1 MATSEIEK
9 LERRYAEN
17 PHGLTFAPLAEVYRK
32 NGDVPRALELLR
44 AGLELHPN
52 YIPASIVL
60 GRCHQDLGD
69 LPGAEQAFAHVLR
82 LDDENVIALKSL
94 ADINERQDRPDE
106 AAVWLH
112 RLVAVDRSN
121 DEARQ
126 QLRRLEALKESGS
139 RAATHPVPAPEVP
152 QEIAPAS
159 AEPPPSPVVA
169 ETASAPPASAD
180 LEPLDLTDDI
190 AASAPPR
197 EESKPVEE
205 PVAAQPK
212 PAEPEVP
219 ALQERMDP
227 SEPPPPANR
236 EEVPGTLAG
245 LISSEFQPPRGPP
258 SVPIG
263 MEIETENDVVLRSS
277 GASEFSAPDASED
290 LAALAAKLNASPPRG
305 PGRRATD
312 RSASERLAAQAQAL
326 AQAKA
331 QAEALAQAQAEALA
345 EAKAQAEVRA
355 QAEAEAEAE
364 SKRNVAAP
372 PPAEPKLEPTAEPV
386 AAPSVAYGASET
398 RGQSIAAFFQA
409 LLVAR
414 PPADPGAPTSPASGE
429 GMAATPPAADA
440 VSLSSVATSGPAKD
454 AGVSFDDFF
463 GASADG
469 STRAP
474 GSAEPGKDDLD
485 QFHSWLQN
493 LKR

>member
-32 NGDVPRALELLR
+32 NGDVPRALELLL

-69 LPGAEQAFAHVLR
+69 LPAAEQAFAHVLR

-139 RAATHPVPAPEVP
+139 RAATPPVPAPEVP
-152 QEIAPAS
+152 QEIALAS
-159 AEPPPSPVVA
+159 AEPPPIPVVA
-169 ETASAPPASAD
+169 ETAAAPPKSAD
-180 LEPLDLTDDI
+180 LEPLDLTDEI

-197 EESKPVEE
+197 EEAKPVEE

-212 PAEPEVP
+212 PAEPEVR
-219 ALQERMDP
+219 ALQERMDT

-236 EEVPGTLAG
+236 EEEPPTLAG

-258 SVPIG
+258 SEPIAL
-263 MEIETENDVVLRSS
+263 EIETENDVVLRSS
-277 GASEFSAPDASED
+277 GAAEFSVPDASED
-290 LAALAAKLNASPPRG
+290 LAALAAKLNASRPRG

-331 QAEALAQAQAEALA
+331 QAEALAQAQAQAEALA
-345 EAKAQAEVRA
+345 EAQAQAEVRA
-355 QAEAEAEAE
+355 QAEAE
-364 SKRNVAAP
+364 SKRSVATP

-414 PPADPGAPTSPASGE
+414 PPADPGTPTSPASGE
-429 GMAATPPAADA
+429 GGAATRPAADA
-440 VSLSSVATSGPAKD
+440 LSLSSVATSGPPKD